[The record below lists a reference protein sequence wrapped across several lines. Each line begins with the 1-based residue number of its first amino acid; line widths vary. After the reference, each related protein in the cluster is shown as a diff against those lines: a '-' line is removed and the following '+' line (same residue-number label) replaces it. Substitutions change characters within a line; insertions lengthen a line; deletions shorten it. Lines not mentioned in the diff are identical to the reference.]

1 MRCPHCLTLNP
12 QTQRPQEMPLCSTSA
27 LSKSSVN
34 GLLNLKMNPPK
45 WCGSDFQTG
54 RYNCALKPR
63 DLWALKE
70 EKKNETDLLSCVVAV
85 PAPGAAGDPGL
96 PRKGRQGSWY
106 LYPRLFPL
114 IHKCKHNSQGGC
126 QTTVTLFEEF
136 SQH

>member
-1 MRCPHCLTLNP
+1 
-12 QTQRPQEMPLCSTSA
+12 MPSA
-27 LSKSSVN
+27 SLPVN

-85 PAPGAAGDPGL
+85 PAPGTAGDPGL
-96 PRKGRQGSWY
+96 PRKGRGQLVSV
-106 LYPRLFPL
+106 PQVVSS
-114 IHKCKHNSQGGC
+114 HS
-126 QTTVTLFEEF
+126 
-136 SQH
+136 